1 MVDPLKQRC
10 VSTHWNDPTF
20 WLYEVERLSLG
31 VKWLMV
37 MMMVKGKDK
46 DAVEIMNLYHF
57 IAFFALAAIC

>member
-1 MVDPLKQRC
+1 
-10 VSTHWNDPTF
+10 
-20 WLYEVERLSLG
+20 LYEVERLSLG